1 MQKPYE
7 EFIYLDHNASTR
19 VDPEAVKAMMPYM
32 QEEFGNPSSA
42 YSLGI
47 RAKEGVDMAREK
59 VSMVLGCQKNE
70 VIFTSG
76 GSESNNMVLKGLID
90 FRSPEKYHII
100 TSAVE
105 HPAILN
111 PALYLLELGVRI
123 TILPVDHFGRVD
135 PQQVQNAILPNTTL
149 ITIMLA
155 NNETGTLQPIKE
167 ISKIAR
173 EHGIPLHTDAAQAVG
188 KIAVNINDLGVD
200 FLSVAGHKAYGPK
213 GIGALF
219 IRKGLNI
226 TPIIHGAGQEGGQ
239 RPGTENVIFSVGLG
253 AACSVVSKRLKH
265 DTEKMKQMRDLLQD
279 LLFEGLDGLVLNGH
293 PDERLPNTLN
303 VSVPG
308 LEGNMILQG
317 LPTIM
322 ASTGAACHDRSVKL
336 SHVLSAMAVPPEI
349 GMGALRL
356 TVGRSNTVE
365 QIERAARLVIDRVRR
380 MRHGK

>member
-188 KIAVNINDLGVD
+188 KIAVNVNDLGVD